1 MTKIV
6 KSCIAI
12 ILALAIVFSATS
24 CAISGIAD
32 QVNESV
38 GNSNGDMNY
47 SVSSK
52 TQETQSAVNTE
63 FEATE
68 KELTVTPG
76 SDNSEAF
83 IEYII
88 KECSADFL
96 CATTEWSSEI
106 QAQDIFSFATDCIAY
121 DLYDAGYD
129 VFHAL
134 AIVGEGMVPGLAF
147 TKYETYE
154 TTEERT
160 IYNCGF
166 VQLTESG
173 VDADVAITRE
183 NVDQGVVVVPY
194 GEYDTSTGFIISMGI
209 SLPSYSGIY
218 DNYYFRYDQ
227 VSDYTV
233 SISVQDNDRS
243 VWDES
248 IDLFNFTEN
257 QFVFKGDMSYN
268 GTSASPYFS
277 DEAKAYAAAR
287 EAVDKIIEYQESN
300 AYKAEKQVIIIFTED
315 VLNEYLLNNQQ
326 GTINGFL
333 LDKIDE
339 IEVAENQFVV
349 VTTEGVTVETVVDT
363 DALARERL
371 TNGIL
376 GFIGS
381 ALLVVGSVFI
391 TVATCGAGAPLAVSA
406 ICVAAGA
413 GATLY
418 GVSQMIE
425 AGQEIYY
432 GAIGDI
438 YSESFNP
445 LLEAFQAAIP
455 DDELATKIYHIFGI
469 SCSLV
474 QALVVPANAAL
485 TLSRTAGATVWQTT
499 LAVTRAVAVE
509 AVKMAV
515 TGVVAAGVGYGTNV
529 IVTDLTGSENWG
541 KIAGFGS
548 SLLAG
553 MWTYRQVNKIDM
565 RYNLSGLH
573 SKIYLKVP
581 ESKFTKEDV
590 IKQFSED
597 KWAEMSTY
605 DKKLMLEKLG
615 NNIADD
621 LGIVEKPRIRYY
633 YNSDKNAGYGYFEDK
648 SYTIN
653 INEYYFNKGNKPG
666 SEMLDTIA
674 HEYRHCWQYNNL
686 GFDDV
691 SYSYIHYVS
700 YDKKLGNWDA
710 YYWQACEV
718 DSRNYA
724 KIWTSILKGLMK

>member
-1 MTKIV
+1 MIYVILSSENKKRKGLVMKNILKTIV
-6 KSCIAI
+6 SL
-12 ILALAIVFSATS
+12 ILVVALLLTATS
-24 CAISGIAD
+24 CAVNGVAD
-32 QVNESV
+32 AIRESNT
-38 GNSNGDMNY
+38 GKTGDINY
-47 SVSSK
+47 SHTGDS
-52 TQETQSAVNTE
+52 TETAS
-63 FEATE
+63 E
-68 KELTVTPG
+68 KETFLQNSTLDKEELSPPTDENG
-76 SDNSEAF
+76 SFVSEEFLSEA
-83 IEYII
+83 EMA
-88 KECSADFL
+88 EFL
-96 CATTEWSSEI
+96 LCVEKFE
-106 QAQDIFSFATDCIAY
+106 QQDIFSFATDCIAY

-134 AIVGEGMVPGLAF
+134 AIVGEEMVPGLAF

-432 GAIGDI
+432 GATGDI

-553 MWTYRQVNKIDM
+553 MFAYKGLNKLDAK
-565 RYNLSGLH
+565 YNFSGLH
-573 SKIYLKVP
+573 NKAQV
-581 ESKFTKEDV
+581 FANKE
-590 IKQFSED
+590 KQTVKQYKD
-597 KWAEMSTY
+597 NDPNMS
-605 DKKLMLEKLG
+605 
-615 NNIADD
+615 ADD
-621 LGIVEKPRIRYY
+621 YKALDDKFDSASKRRHEVKNEWFKENHKGEEWYKVYEDGYIVENGKAVRYTRH
-633 YNSDKNAGYGYFEDK
+633 YFENADGTQQLDIK
-648 SYTIN
+648 FYRGRWS
-653 INEYYFNKGNKPG
+653 NK
-666 SEMLDTIA
+666 
-674 HEYRHCWQYNNL
+674 
-686 GFDDV
+686 
-691 SYSYIHYVS
+691 
-700 YDKKLGNWDA
+700 
-710 YYWQACEV
+710 
-718 DSRNYA
+718 
-724 KIWTSILKGLMK
+724 

>member
-1 MTKIV
+1 MKNTLKIIV
-6 KSCIAI
+6 SL
-12 ILALAIVFSATS
+12 ILVVALLLAATS
-24 CAISGIAD
+24 CAVNGVADAIRESNAEKSGDI
-32 QVNESV
+32 
-38 GNSNGDMNY
+38 NY
-47 SVSSK
+47 SHTGDSS
-52 TQETQSAVNTE
+52 ETTY
-63 FEATE
+63 E
-68 KELTVTPG
+68 KESFLQNSTLDKEDLSPPTDENGEYV
-76 SDNSEAF
+76 SNAFLSEADMA
-83 IEYII
+83 EYLLCLEGI
-88 KECSADFL
+88 KQQNTFD
-96 CATTEWSSEI
+96 
-106 QAQDIFSFATDCIAY
+106 FATDCIAY

-134 AIVGEGMVPGLAF
+134 AVVGEKMVPGLAF

-154 TTEERT
+154 TTDERT

-194 GEYDTSTGFIISMGI
+194 GEYDTTTGFIISMGI

-218 DNYYFRYDQ
+218 DDYYFRYDQ

-233 SISVQDNDRS
+233 AVSVQDNDRS

-268 GTSASPYFS
+268 GTSASPFFS

-300 AYKAEKQVIIIFTED
+300 SYKAEKQVIIIFTED

-371 TNGIL
+371 TNGII
-376 GFIGS
+376 GFVGS

-391 TVATCGAGAPLAVSA
+391 TVVTCGAGAPLAVSA

-432 GAIGDI
+432 GATGDI

-445 LLEAFQAAIP
+445 LLEAFQAIIP
-455 DDELATKIYHIFGI
+455 DDELATKVYHIFGI

-515 TGVVAAGVGYGTNV
+515 TGVVAAGVGYGTNI

-541 KIAGFGS
+541 KIVGFGS
-548 SLLAG
+548 SLLTGAF
-553 MWTYRQVNKIDM
+553 TYRGLNKLDAKL
-565 RYNLSGLH
+565 NFSGLYRKEAIVAKYDINSENKEH
-573 SKIYLKVP
+573 ITDEVYSTKPGVKRDPSNLKEQIVMKIA
-581 ESKFTKEDV
+581 KENPSLGKELP
-590 IKQFSED
+590 IELHNP
-597 KWAEMSTY
+597 
-605 DKKLMLEKLG
+605 KLPAGSVKMQISYPTSDG
-615 NNIADD
+615 RNIT
-621 LGIVEKPRIRYY
+621 VHYIRYQV
-633 YNSDKNAGYGYFEDK
+633 
-648 SYTIN
+648 
-653 INEYYFNKGNKPG
+653 GNDIFYCDFK
-666 SEMLDTIA
+666 
-674 HEYRHCWQYNNL
+674 
-686 GFDDV
+686 FV
-691 SYSYIHYVS
+691 
-700 YDKKLGNWDA
+700 
-710 YYWQACEV
+710 
-718 DSRNYA
+718 
-724 KIWTSILKGLMK
+724 

>member
-1 MTKIV
+1 MKNILV

-12 ILALAIVFSATS
+12 VLVIAIVLSATS

-38 GNSNGDMNY
+38 ESSNGDMNY

-52 TQETQSAVNTE
+52 TQEAQSAENTE
-63 FEATE
+63 LEATE
-68 KELTVTPG
+68 KELTVTPD

-96 CATTEWSSEI
+96 CATTEWSYDI

-134 AIVGEGMVPGLAF
+134 AIVGEEIVPGLAF
-147 TKYETYE
+147 TNYETYE

-218 DNYYFRYDQ
+218 DDYYFRYDQ
-227 VSDYTV
+227 RSDYMV

-243 VWDES
+243 VWDEN

-257 QFVFKGDMSYN
+257 KFVFKGDMSYN

-300 AYKAEKQVIIIFTED
+300 AYKAEKQVIIIYTQD
-315 VLNEYLLNNQQ
+315 VIEEYLLNNGK

-333 LDKIDE
+333 LEKIND
-339 IEVAENQFVV
+339 IEVGEDQFVV
-349 VTTEGVTVETVVDT
+349 VTTEGVSVQTIVDE
-363 DALARERL
+363 DALAKERL
-371 TNGIL
+371 TNGII

-381 ALLVVGSVFI
+381 ALLVTGSIII

-406 ICVAAGA
+406 ICVVAGA
-413 GATLY
+413 GATIY
-418 GVSQMIE
+418 GVSNMIE
-425 AGQEIYY
+425 SGMEIYY
-432 GAIGDI
+432 GATGDI

-445 LLEAFQAAIP
+445 ILECFKAAFP
-455 DDELATKIYHIFGI
+455 DDELATKIYHIWGI
-469 SCSLV
+469 SSSLV
-474 QALVVPANAAL
+474 QSLIVPANAAL
-485 TLSRTAGATVWQTT
+485 TLSRTAGATAWQTT
-499 LAVTRAVAVE
+499 LAITRAVGVE
-509 AVKMAV
+509 VVKMAV
-515 TGVVAAGVGYGTNV
+515 TGLVAAGVGYGTNV

-541 KIAGFGS
+541 KVAGFASG
-548 SLLAG
+548 LLSG

-565 RYNLSGLH
+565 RYNFSGLH
-573 SKIYLKVP
+573 SKVYLKVP

-653 INEYYFNKGNKPG
+653 INEYYFNKGNNPG
-666 SEMLDTIA
+666 GEMLDTIA

-691 SYSYIHYVS
+691 SFSYIHYVS

-724 KIWTSILKGLMK
+724 EIWTTILKGLI

>member
-541 KIAGFGS
+541 KVAGFGTA
-548 SLLAG
+548 LFAG
-553 MWTYRQVNKIDM
+553 AFV
-565 RYNLSGLH
+565 YNGLNRLDAKYNFSGLYAKSQIVNTRQKEVVDDDAANRYSTENGR
-573 SKIYLKVP
+573 SKKYDGWTRDDYL
-581 ESKFTKEDV
+581 
-590 IKQFSED
+590 
-597 KWAEMSTY
+597 
-605 DKKLMLEKLG
+605 
-615 NNIADD
+615 NNIDDPELKSVADQIYRENAKYGD
-621 LGIVEKPRIRYY
+621 GGTADAVRYTKQTGELIG
-633 YNSDKNAGYGYFEDK
+633 NSDHVVKAQGRVLQLQKIIKRGRTVEPFM
-648 SYTIN
+648 SYHDM
-653 INEYYFNKGNKPG
+653 E
-666 SEMLDTIA
+666 IA
-674 HEYRHCWQYNNL
+674 HSLISDLIHSIN
-686 GFDDV
+686 
-691 SYSYIHYVS
+691 YIP
-700 YDKKLGNWDA
+700 
-710 YYWQACEV
+710 
-718 DSRNYA
+718 
-724 KIWTSILKGLMK
+724 

>member
-1 MTKIV
+1 MKNILKTIV
-6 KSCIAI
+6 SL
-12 ILALAIVFSATS
+12 ILVVALLLTATS
-24 CAISGIAD
+24 CAVNGVAD
-32 QVNESV
+32 AIRESNT
-38 GNSNGDMNY
+38 GKTGDINY
-47 SVSSK
+47 SHTGDS
-52 TQETQSAVNTE
+52 TETAS
-63 FEATE
+63 E
-68 KELTVTPG
+68 KETFLQNSTLDKEELSPPTDENG
-76 SDNSEAF
+76 SFVSEEFLSEA
-83 IEYII
+83 EMA
-88 KECSADFL
+88 EFL
-96 CATTEWSSEI
+96 LCVEKFE
-106 QAQDIFSFATDCIAY
+106 QQDIFSFATDCIAY

-134 AIVGEGMVPGLAF
+134 AIVGEEMVPGLAF
-147 TKYETYE
+147 TNYETYE

-194 GEYDTSTGFIISMGI
+194 GEYDTTTGFIVSMGI

-218 DNYYFRYDQ
+218 DDYYFRYDQ

-432 GAIGDI
+432 GATGDI

-553 MWTYRQVNKIDM
+553 MFTYKGLNKLDAK
-565 RYNLSGLH
+565 YNFSGLH
-573 SKIYLKVP
+573 NKAQV
-581 ESKFTKEDV
+581 FANKE
-590 IKQFSED
+590 KQTVKQYKD
-597 KWAEMSTY
+597 NDPNMS
-605 DKKLMLEKLG
+605 
-615 NNIADD
+615 ADD
-621 LGIVEKPRIRYY
+621 YKALDDKFDSASKRRHEVKNEWFKENHKGEEWYKVYEDGYIVENGKAVRYTRH
-633 YNSDKNAGYGYFEDK
+633 YFENADGTQQLDIK
-648 SYTIN
+648 FYRGKWS
-653 INEYYFNKGNKPG
+653 NK
-666 SEMLDTIA
+666 
-674 HEYRHCWQYNNL
+674 
-686 GFDDV
+686 
-691 SYSYIHYVS
+691 
-700 YDKKLGNWDA
+700 
-710 YYWQACEV
+710 
-718 DSRNYA
+718 
-724 KIWTSILKGLMK
+724 

>member
-1 MTKIV
+1 MIKIV

-12 ILALAIVFSATS
+12 ILVLAIVLSATS
-24 CAISGIAD
+24 CAISGFAD
-32 QVNESV
+32 RVNESV
-38 GNSNGDMNY
+38 ESSNGNMNY

-52 TQETQSAVNTE
+52 TQETQNSENTE
-63 FEATE
+63 TLGATE

-96 CATTEWSSEI
+96 CATTEWSSDI

-134 AIVGEGMVPGLAF
+134 AIVGEEMVPGLAF

-154 TTEERT
+154 TTDERT

-173 VDADVAITRE
+173 VDAEVAITRE

-218 DNYYFRYDQ
+218 DDYYFRYDQ
-227 VSDYTV
+227 ISDYTV

-257 QFVFKGDMSYN
+257 KFVFKGDMSYN

-300 AYKAEKQVIIIFTED
+300 ACKAEKQVIIIYTQD
-315 VLNEYLLNNQQ
+315 VIEEYLLNNGK

-333 LDKIDE
+333 LEKIND
-339 IEVAENQFVV
+339 IEVGEDQFVV
-349 VTTEGVTVETVVDT
+349 VTTEGVSVQTIVDE
-363 DALARERL
+363 DALAKERL
-371 TNGIL
+371 TNGII

-381 ALLVVGSVFI
+381 ALLVTGSIII

-406 ICVAAGA
+406 ICVVAGA
-413 GATLY
+413 GATIY
-418 GVSQMIE
+418 GVSNMIE
-425 AGQEIYY
+425 SGMEIYY
-432 GAIGDI
+432 GATGDI

-445 LLEAFQAAIP
+445 VLECFKAAIP
-455 DDELATKIYHIFGI
+455 DDDLATKIYHIWGI
-469 SCSLV
+469 SSSLV
-474 QALVVPANAAL
+474 QSLIVPANAAL
-485 TLSRTAGATVWQTT
+485 TLSRTAGATAWQTT
-499 LAVTRAVAVE
+499 LAITRAVGVE
-509 AVKMAV
+509 VVKMAV
-515 TGVVAAGVGYGTNV
+515 TGLVATGVGYGTNV

-541 KIAGFGS
+541 KVAGFASG
-548 SLLAG
+548 LLSG

-565 RYNLSGLH
+565 RYNFSGLH
-573 SKIYLKVP
+573 SKVYLKVP

-621 LGIVEKPRIRYY
+621 LGIVDKPRIRYY
-633 YNSDKNAGYGYFEDK
+633 NNNSKNAGYGYFDDQ

-653 INEYYFNKGNKPG
+653 INEYYFNKGNNPG
-666 SEMLDTIA
+666 GEMLDTIA

-724 KIWTSILKGLMK
+724 EIWTTILKGLI

>member
-1 MTKIV
+1 MKNILKIIV
-6 KSCIAI
+6 SL
-12 ILALAIVFSATS
+12 ILVVALLLTATS
-24 CAISGIAD
+24 CAVNGVAD
-32 QVNESV
+32 AIRDYNAKKT
-38 GNSNGDMNY
+38 GDINY
-47 SVSSK
+47 SHAEDSS
-52 TQETQSAVNTE
+52 ETAY
-63 FEATE
+63 E
-68 KELTVTPG
+68 KETFLQ
-76 SDNSEAF
+76 NSRLD
-83 IEYII
+83 
-88 KECSADFL
+88 KEDLSPPTDEHGNFVSEDFL
-96 CATTEWSSEI
+96 SDEAEI
-106 QAQDIFSFATDCIAY
+106 AEFLLCVEGLKQQDIFSFATDCIAY

-134 AIVGEGMVPGLAF
+134 AVVGEKMVPGLAF

-154 TTEERT
+154 ATDERT

-173 VDADVAITRE
+173 VDADIAITRE

-194 GEYDTSTGFIISMGI
+194 GEYDTTTGFIISMGI

-218 DNYYFRYDQ
+218 DDYYFRYDQ

-233 SISVQDNDRS
+233 AVSVQDNDRS
-243 VWDES
+243 VWDEN
-248 IDLFNFTEN
+248 IDLFNFNESK
-257 QFVFKGDMSYN
+257 FVFKGDMSYN

-287 EAVDKIIEYQESN
+287 EAVDQIIEYQESN

-333 LDKIDE
+333 LDKINE
-339 IEVAENQFVV
+339 IEVADNQFVV
-349 VTTEGVTVETVVDT
+349 VTAEGVTVETVVDT

-371 TNGIL
+371 TNGII
-376 GFIGS
+376 GFVGS

-391 TVATCGAGAPLAVSA
+391 TVVTCGAGAPLAVSA

-413 GATLY
+413 GDTLY

-432 GAIGDI
+432 GATGDI

-445 LLEAFQAAIP
+445 LLEAFQAVIP
-455 DDELATKIYHIFGI
+455 DDELATKVYHIFGI

-553 MWTYRQVNKIDM
+553 MFTYKGLNQLDAK
-565 RYNLSGLH
+565 YNFSGLH
-573 SKIYLKVP
+573 SKAQLKPNDELRWDLVNKKGQTRTEYIEGKHGPNASVNSAKP
-581 ESKFTKEDV
+581 EQTF
-590 IKQFSED
+590 F
-597 KWAEMSTY
+597 
-605 DKKLMLEKLG
+605 
-615 NNIADD
+615 NDD
-621 LGIVEKPRIRYY
+621 P
-633 YNSDKNAGYGYFEDK
+633 
-648 SYTIN
+648 
-653 INEYYFNKGNKPG
+653 
-666 SEMLDTIA
+666 
-674 HEYRHCWQYNNL
+674 
-686 GFDDV
+686 
-691 SYSYIHYVS
+691 
-700 YDKKLGNWDA
+700 
-710 YYWQACEV
+710 
-718 DSRNYA
+718 A
-724 KIWTSILKGLMK
+724 KIINKAWEMKGTGVCRTEGANTVYEIKMPYPIGTKGETTIRIIVMTETNQLVNSYPIVLP

>member
-1 MTKIV
+1 MKYILKSIV
-6 KSCIAI
+6 SL
-12 ILALAIVFSATS
+12 ILAVAFLLTATS
-24 CAISGIAD
+24 CAVNGVAD
-32 QVNESV
+32 AIRES
-38 GNSNGDMNY
+38 NTRNINY
-47 SVSSK
+47 S
-52 TQETQSAVNTE
+52 EINDDAE
-63 FEATE
+63 PATE
-68 KELTVTPG
+68 KETFLQNSTLDKEEISPPTDKNGNFV
-76 SDNSEAF
+76 SDEFLSDEAE
-83 IEYII
+83 IAE
-88 KECSADFL
+88 FL
-96 CATTEWSSEI
+96 LCVEELK
-106 QAQDIFSFATDCIAY
+106 QQDIFSFAADCIAY

-134 AIVGEGMVPGLAF
+134 AIVGEEMVPGLAF

-243 VWDES
+243 VWDEN
-248 IDLFNFTEN
+248 IDLFNFNEN
-257 QFVFKGDMSYN
+257 KFVFKGDMSYN

-432 GAIGDI
+432 GATGDI

-445 LLEAFQAAIP
+445 LLEAFQTAIP

-474 QALVVPANAAL
+474 QALVAPANAAL
-485 TLSRTAGATVWQTT
+485 TLSRTTGATVWQTT
-499 LAVTRAVAVE
+499 LAVTRAVGVE
-509 AVKMAV
+509 VVKIAV
-515 TGVVAAGVGYGTNV
+515 TGLAATGVGYGTNV

-553 MWTYRQVNKIDM
+553 MFAYKGLNKLDAK
-565 RYNLSGLH
+565 YNFSGLH
-573 SKIYLKVP
+573 NKAQV
-581 ESKFTKEDV
+581 FANKE
-590 IKQFSED
+590 KQTVKQYKD
-597 KWAEMSTY
+597 NDPNMS
-605 DKKLMLEKLG
+605 
-615 NNIADD
+615 ADD
-621 LGIVEKPRIRYY
+621 YKALDEDFVSTTKTRHEV
-633 YNSDKNAGYGYFEDK
+633 KNEGFKEAHKGEEWYKVYEDGYIIENGKTIKYSRHYFETADGSQQIDIK
-648 SYTIN
+648 FYRNRVS
-653 INEYYFNKGNKPG
+653 NK
-666 SEMLDTIA
+666 
-674 HEYRHCWQYNNL
+674 
-686 GFDDV
+686 
-691 SYSYIHYVS
+691 
-700 YDKKLGNWDA
+700 
-710 YYWQACEV
+710 
-718 DSRNYA
+718 
-724 KIWTSILKGLMK
+724 